1 MEITSI
7 TWEDIRLLILFIM
20 MLIIII
26 IGDKI
31 IYKEWLIRRE
41 SLERQMTPP
50 IPIQQKTITA
60 IIDEM
65 NMLVDIEF
73 ISVVEAPMMVQDLQV
88 ITNFEEYQKEIVRN
102 VVDGLS
108 TQFYLSANM
117 AGITR
122 VYINQ
127 YITRRTTYKIVDY
140 MRTHNFT
147 PTEE

>member
-1 MEITSI
+1 MEIASI

-26 IGDKI
+26 IGNKI

-122 VYINQ
+122 AYINQ

>member
-26 IGDKI
+26 IGNKI

>member
-26 IGDKI
+26 LGNKI
-31 IYKEWLIRRE
+31 IYKEWMIRRE

-122 VYINQ
+122 AYINQ

-147 PTEE
+147 PAEE

>member
-26 IGDKI
+26 LGNKI

>member
-1 MEITSI
+1 MEVSVI
-7 TWEDIRLLILFIM
+7 TWEDIQHISILIM

-26 IGDKI
+26 LGCRIV
-31 IYKEWLIRRE
+31 YKDWSIRRE
-41 SLERQMTPP
+41 TLERQMNPP

-73 ISVVEAPMMVQDLQV
+73 ISVVEAPMMTQDLQV
-88 ITNFEEYQKEIVRN
+88 ITNFEEFQKEIVQN
-102 VVDGLS
+102 VLVGLS

-117 AGITR
+117 AGMTR
-122 VYINQ
+122 AYINQ

-140 MRTHNFT
+140 MRNHNFT
-147 PTEE
+147 PSE

>member
-1 MEITSI
+1 MEIASI

-26 IGDKI
+26 IGNKI

-88 ITNFEEYQKEIVRN
+88 ITNFEEYQKEIV
-102 VVDGLS
+102 
-108 TQFYLSANM
+108 
-117 AGITR
+117 
-122 VYINQ
+122 
-127 YITRRTTYKIVDY
+127 
-140 MRTHNFT
+140 
-147 PTEE
+147 

>member
-1 MEITSI
+1 MEITNI

-26 IGDKI
+26 IGNKI

-122 VYINQ
+122 AYINQ